1 MSEVREP
8 HVVRMVHELTEL
20 KTKIEAL
27 KIFNAGSV
35 YLTLPELDRN
45 LLEQQLIY
53 MEAYA
58 MILNQ
63 RYDLATLP

>member
-35 YLTLPELDRN
+35 YETLPQLDRD
-45 LLEQQLIY
+45 LLKNQLFH
-53 MEAYA
+53 MGAYLE
-58 MILNQ
+58 ILQ
-63 RYDLATLP
+63 RRYDLATLP